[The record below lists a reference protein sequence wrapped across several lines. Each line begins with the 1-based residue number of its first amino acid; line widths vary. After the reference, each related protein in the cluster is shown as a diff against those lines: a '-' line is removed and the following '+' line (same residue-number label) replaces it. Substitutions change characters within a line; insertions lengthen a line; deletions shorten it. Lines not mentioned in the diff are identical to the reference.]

1 MSYSKRMKASN
12 RGLQGER
19 GLPLRDKIQNR
30 LLDLEG
36 MMESQMHLSH
46 PEKVEAHIQTI
57 SKFWSALEESDR
69 DYIHGCRYAMEEK
82 HPWNA
87 EV

>member
-1 MSYSKRMKASN
+1 MPYSKRMKASN

-19 GLPLRDKIQNR
+19 GLPLRDKINNR

-46 PEKVEAHIQTI
+46 PDEVEAHIQTI
-57 SKFWSALEESDR
+57 SKFWSSLDDTDR
-69 DYIHGCRYAMEEK
+69 DYIHGCRYAIEEK
-82 HPWNA
+82 MEWK
-87 EV
+87 V